1 MLRFSP
7 PLPTTL
13 EEDFPMSM
21 HSEAVKEYLL
31 NENEEFRR
39 LARKHRELDERI
51 SILSRRFLL
60 SDEEKFEES
69 TLKKKK
75 LALKDK
81 MADFVRRHQME
92 HEAASRGARPA
103 PA

>member
-1 MLRFSP
+1 
-7 PLPTTL
+7 
-13 EEDFPMSM
+13 MSR

-31 NENEEFRR
+31 NENEEFQR
-39 LARKHRELDERI
+39 LVRKHRELDERI
-51 SILSRRFLL
+51 AVLSGRFLP
-60 SDEEKFEES
+60 SDQEKFEES

-81 MADFVRRHQME
+81 MADFVRRYEME
-92 HEAASRGARPA
+92 REAGSRGARPA

>member
-1 MLRFSP
+1 
-7 PLPTTL
+7 
-13 EEDFPMSM
+13 MST

-31 NENEEFRR
+31 SENEEFRR

-51 SILSRRFLL
+51 SVLSSRFLL

-75 LALKDK
+75 LALKDR
-81 MADFVRRHQME
+81 MAVFVRRYEME

>member
-1 MLRFSP
+1 
-7 PLPTTL
+7 
-13 EEDFPMSM
+13 MSM

-31 NENEEFRR
+31 SENEEFRR

-51 SILSRRFLL
+51 SVLSGRFLL

-81 MADFVRRHQME
+81 MADFVRRYEME
-92 HEAASRGARPA
+92 REAASRGARPA
-103 PA
+103 TA

>member
-1 MLRFSP
+1 
-7 PLPTTL
+7 
-13 EEDFPMSM
+13 MSM

-31 NENEEFRR
+31 SENEEFRR

-51 SILSRRFLL
+51 SVLSGRFLL

-81 MADFVRRHQME
+81 MADFVRRYKME

>member
-1 MLRFSP
+1 
-7 PLPTTL
+7 
-13 EEDFPMSM
+13 MSR
-21 HSEAVKEYLL
+21 HSEAVKEYLSS
-31 NENEEFRR
+31 ENEEFRR

-51 SILSRRFLL
+51 AVLSGRFLL
-60 SDEEKFEES
+60 TDEEKFEES

-81 MADFVRRHQME
+81 MADFVRRYEME
-92 HEAASRGARPA
+92 QEAGSCGARPA